1 MKFEEKV
8 ELVSVLCEDIKK
20 LHKLQNKGEKLFGL
34 FTDGCK
40 YGDVMNVITD
50 HYLNAVAL
58 QVGDTKDWLSWFIYD
73 SDFGKK
79 NGIIEIEGGEYII
92 KTIEDLVL
100 VMDGKLPKKEKQHD

>member
-20 LHKLQNKGEKLFGL
+20 LHKVQNRGEKLFGL

-40 YGDVMNVITD
+40 YGDVVNQISDNYVKATAKLI
-50 HYLNAVAL
+50 
-58 QVGDTKDWLSWFIYD
+58 GDNGEWLFWYIYD

-79 NGIIEIEGGEYII
+79 NGLVEINEKEYRIKTVEQLIDMIEGKHGEEVE
-92 KTIEDLVL
+92 TND
-100 VMDGKLPKKEKQHD
+100 